1 MFAAFVGF
9 LRHRRRRL
17 RFPGFPC
24 FLGGSARTRKC
35 HSSYVSRPR
44 CLTRTRVIP
53 APASPR
59 TPHPQSHRHLQGH
72 QHPHAPVPTG
82 TCTRT
87 RTPPTHPLLTAPAS
101 VPIPMTGLILEVS
114 SPGST
119 SQAFLSL
126 EWPGCLGTNRL
137 RVLGADLGA
146 SSAQHV
152 RCGAIAHFCISARSK
167 APKGPFLGGEATRV
181 CSGVPQPP
189 FARKRSYRSRSA
201 A

>member
-114 SPGST
+114 SPGLT

-126 EWPGCLGTNRL
+126 KWPGCLGTNRL

-146 SSAQHV
+146 SSAP
-152 RCGAIAHFCISARSK
+152 ARALWCHS
-167 APKGPFLGGEATRV
+167 PFLYFCPFQGPKRALLGGRSDTRV
-181 CSGVPQPP
+181 Q
-189 FARKRSYRSRSA
+189 RRSA
-201 A
+201 AALCAQAKL